1 MRYLARYGRDERGQA
16 LVEFALV
23 LPILLILVLGII
35 EFGRAWNL
43 HQTITHAAREGA
55 RMAAMFDA
63 DVTQTE
69 VETEVENSI
78 RASGFN
84 PADADITFDGFKAG
98 RGEVV
103 TVRIEMPFR
112 FGFLAPFVSLASA
125 DGTGSVNLATY
136 ARMRNE

>member
-1 MRYLARYGRDERGQA
+1 MRYLARFGRDERGQA

-55 RMAAMFDA
+55 RLAAVFYPA
-63 DVTQTE
+63 VTQTQ
-69 VETEVENSI
+69 VETEVKNSI
-78 RASGFN
+78 ASSGFN
-84 PADADITFDGFKAG
+84 PNDADITFDGFKTG
-98 RGEVV
+98 RGLVV

-112 FGFLAPFVSLASA
+112 FGFLAPFVKLASA
-125 DGTGSVNLATY
+125 DGSNTINLATY

>member
-1 MRYLARYGRDERGQA
+1 MRYLARFGRNERGQA

-55 RMAAMFDA
+55 RTAAMFDA
-63 DVTQTE
+63 SVTETQVEAE
-69 VETEVENSI
+69 VKNSI
-78 RASGFN
+78 AASGFN
-84 PADADITFDGFKAG
+84 PDDADITFDGFKAG
-98 RGEVV
+98 RGLTV

-112 FGFLAPFVSLASA
+112 FGLLAPFVSLASA
-125 DGTGSVNLATY
+125 DGTGTVNLATY